1 MDFLELLN
9 FSKIDKIEKGIKDGT
24 IGAKGDKGDPGE
36 VTTAAMNA
44 AIEEAIDPVTSQLAE
59 IASDVRRIDNALAP
73 VSLNVDSWKSVQQVL
88 RAGLAPKVFPIGTQL
103 LMSHSVYGDRLYDVV
118 AHDYLKS
125 VHDQNAHTM
134 TLLQHDLLPALQFDA
149 SEAFYYA
156 EVALPAGKYNFTLA
170 TAYGQ
175 WAAGTYQ
182 FTLANELPVG
192 GQLTI
197 NGNAAAAITT
207 RKVYAFSSRTNTTKT
222 EECVITSGSEGT
234 SLGTFGT
241 ELNHSQRVS
250 YGSNNYKESAIRQF
264 LNSSAAA
271 GSVWTPQTKF
281 DRPPSWVT
289 SLAGFVGGL
298 DAHFLSIIGDV
309 VLPCA
314 TNSLYE
320 APDSTTPVNTKY
332 NLHDKFYLASHN
344 EVFGSQDGV
353 ADDSVLLPYY
363 TGAMKADRIKYLNGS
378 AAGWWERTPFGDDA
392 GYVRRVGTDGS
403 VSGDGA
409 SVGFIAFAPACTIV

>member
-1 MDFLELLN
+1 MSRIYLPTSIQMDTMN
-9 FSKIDKIEKGIKDGT
+9 EKLGQIAAAVGGQVDVSTWAGVQRAVRMGIAPQ
-24 IGAKGDKGDPGE
+24 IF
-36 VTTAAMNA
+36 
-44 AIEEAIDPVTSQLAE
+44 PV
-59 IASDVRRIDNALAP
+59 
-73 VSLNVDSWKSVQQVL
+73 
-88 RAGLAPKVFPIGTQL
+88 GTQL
-103 LMSHSVYGDRLYDVV
+103 MVNHSVNGNKLYDVV

-125 VHDQNAHTM
+125 IHDENAHTM
-134 TLLQHDLLPALQFDA
+134 TLMRHELIAGTQFD
-149 SEAFYYA
+149 SPEAFFYA
-156 EVALPAGKYNFTLA
+156 TTALAAGTYNFTLA
-170 TAYGQ
+170 TAYSQ

-197 NGNAAAAITT
+197 SSYADAAMTT
-207 RKVYAFSSRTNTTKT
+207 CKVYAFSSRTNTTKT

-241 ELNHSQRVS
+241 ELNHPQRVS

-264 LNSSAAA
+264 LISSAAA

-298 DAHFLSIIGDV
+298 DADFLAIIGDV

-314 TNSLYE
+314 TNSIYE

-332 NLHDKFYLASHN
+332 NLHDKFYLASRN

-353 ADDSVLLPYY
+353 ADDSVLFPYY
-363 TGAMKADRIKYLNGS
+363 TDATNADRIKYLNGS
-378 AAGWWERTPFGDDA
+378 AANWWVRTPNA
-392 GYVRRVGTDGS
+392 GNANNVRRVYSDGTVNYGN
-403 VSGDGA
+403 A
-409 SVGFIAFAPACTIV
+409 LTAYALAPACTIV